1 MEGKQ
6 VFSKCLENNIDVQHQ
21 RETVKRKQKS
31 ATVQN
36 ENQHKHIE
44 KNCELKAKRKKKGL
58 GPLVPTQTI
67 ENSSLSKAA
76 VDKKSENKLTQ
87 NVSKTRRN
95 AKKTCVS
102 NEKIGLCFQDHAA
115 QSLSLSEKQ
124 NISNKNE
131 VKPKDLETGHA
142 VVPSSDES
150 GSKVPLSKAKKRRL
164 RKKRILQ
171 VLGLVNKQVPAKSR
185 KKKKKKCGDSESN
198 LEEKA
203 NDSSNSQTEFS
214 NLSSDISTRN
224 FLFEQNSDSLRNA
237 HKTNNICNH
246 IVPRRPVTEDT
257 CLDDNG
263 GHLCSAVRNSYSQ
276 GNTLPNGTASENPKA
291 VSENILATKRKQ
303 KKEKQAVVS
312 SNNPLSSE
320 TSNGILFEGL
330 QNDIS
335 LSLNSGNKAKK
346 SSGRNDNTVEKGK
359 PVIESVSKLPKTKEK
374 EKKITVSNRSL
385 ASTETSS
392 CDTASK
398 VSGKTLLPEN
408 TVRILHERKKEPIGK
423 GFPTSSVDNT
433 DSLNVRVHTFLPE
446 TEGKIIKNPL
456 CDTELPSALSLQRS
470 VLISGPIYTSPNF
483 ENRVTSSAESNQ
495 IFNISKTSSVLS
507 SSICSAAPVKSKE
520 SDNSHVKIQNTKP
533 SIITSKSPTC
543 RVDSSGFCV
552 NEHFSLTDKKCEKT
566 LLEEKAVFSKSVE
579 KESHISIRELKQ
591 SPLELQ
597 EISKET
603 AVSSCEKKNLPL
615 LTKKENTTIETTKG
629 IKNTPVSLV
638 EADCGKS
645 AADNCL
651 SESSSEPLTMPKT
664 DKTREEIK
672 AEREARKLAKQAKKS
687 KVVVTQKQPTAAQ
700 TNDAASTSSITAEQA
715 NVVDN
720 KQIKKSSAANTVQ
733 LQHTEVAGSR
743 SSKLN
748 AAAAA
753 TEKRSANDPQKLP
766 DGTSNMA
773 MSLSQ
778 SCVQADD
785 SRPKVN
791 TVGEKPNKSDA
802 LKLADGIH
810 PTVVNSSQPHEQVS
824 NTERKVDVVAQSPNS
839 SDALK
844 LADSIH
850 PAVINSSQSLVQA
863 GNSGHKASAVKK
875 PNTSDAVKLADG
887 LHTSVMNSGQP
898 HSQVGSSVPKIDT
911 ASSTHTEGTNV
922 NVSVKSVDGISLTQH
937 VSPWSELKPSANE
950 SKTDAAATEHPNASD
965 SLKLVDGISTPQQTT
980 NRTLTQTGSNS
991 PISGVA
997 GEQTNTSDAL
1007 KLVDGVHPP
1016 LQGTSCVDTSD
1027 VASGI
1032 QAAMAQ
1038 INDHKARKLPQQ
1050 SVPVQKRINASDD
1063 EKVKER
1069 SVIMKQKTETPVAAP
1084 STDGKS
1090 KAELRAERRAKQ
1102 EAQRAAKLQ
1111 NQQRKSGDQK
1121 EESKSKADKPPK
1133 ISRDKQ
1139 QAPAKSS
1146 TASPVSKVAQGL
1158 VDVQHKVK
1166 LFNHLYLRQKEAISA
1181 AVGAEASL
1189 HPAIVRL
1196 GIQYKSRVVTGSNA
1210 RCVALLHAIKQ
1221 VIEDFHTPSQQE
1233 FSRGLESSLRQLT
1246 TYLHACR
1253 PLPVSATNALR
1264 HLKWQ
1269 LTLLPN
1275 NVTDSDAKKKLHDSV
1290 DTYIR
1295 EQIDVAGQ
1303 AICNAVLD
1311 KITNGDTI
1319 LTYGCSSLLT
1329 RILLK
1334 AHDSGKRFHVVVADG
1349 RPWLEGREMLRRLV
1363 KHGLKC
1369 SYVLLPAASFIMRE
1383 ATKVLLGAHA
1393 LLANGYVMSRAGASQ
1408 IALLAHT
1415 YNVPVLVC
1423 CETHKFSE
1431 RVQTDSFVYNEL
1443 GDPDALG
1450 VRGWHEVGCLTPLN
1464 LTYDVTP
1471 PDLVT
1476 AVVTELA
1483 ILPCTSVPVILRIK
1497 PSEAGF

>member
-1 MEGKQ
+1 M
-6 VFSKCLENNIDVQHQ
+6 SI
-21 RETVKRKQKS
+21 
-31 ATVQN
+31 
-36 ENQHKHIE
+36 
-44 KNCELKAKRKKKGL
+44 
-58 GPLVPTQTI
+58 
-67 ENSSLSKAA
+67 
-76 VDKKSENKLTQ
+76 DKKSEDKVSQ
-87 NVSKTRRN
+87 NVSKN
-95 AKKTCVS
+95 KAAKRSKNSSVPNGRISVCYQ
-102 NEKIGLCFQDHAA
+102 EHAL
-115 QSLSLSEKQ
+115 QSSSLSEKQ
-124 NISNKNE
+124 SSPNKNE
-131 VKPKDLETGHA
+131 VKPKDLEPGH
-142 VVPSSDES
+142 VVLPLSSES

-171 VLGLVNKQVPAKSR
+171 VLGLVKTQAPGKSR
-185 KKKKKKCGDSESN
+185 KKRKKKCGDSESN
-198 LEEKA
+198 LEDKA
-203 NDSSNSQTEFS
+203 SANSNLQTEFS
-214 NLSSDISTRN
+214 NLPNDISARN
-224 FLFEQNSDSLRNA
+224 LLFDQNADSLRNA
-237 HKTNNICNH
+237 HKVNNICNH
-246 IVPRRPVTEDT
+246 IASRRPITEDT
-257 CLDDNG
+257 CLDDSG
-263 GHLCSAVRNSYSQ
+263 GHLCSVRNSYSQ
-276 GNTLPNGTASENPKA
+276 GNTLLNCTASDNSKS
-291 VSENILATKRKQ
+291 VSENILATKRKH
-303 KKEKQAVVS
+303 KKEKQVIVS
-312 SNNPLSSE
+312 PNNHLSSK
-320 TSNGILFEGL
+320 TANGILFEGL
-330 QNDIS
+330 QNGVD
-335 LSLNSGNKAKK
+335 LSLNSGNKLK
-346 SSGRNDNTVEKGK
+346 SPSPNDKTAEKDK
-359 PVIESVSKLPKTKEK
+359 LTAESVSKVPKNKEK
-374 EKKITVSNRSL
+374 DKKGTASNHNS
-385 ASTETSS
+385 ASIETSS
-392 CDTASK
+392 CVSAAK
-398 VSGKTLLPEN
+398 VPGKTLLPEN
-408 TVRILHERKKEPIGK
+408 TVINLPDRKKDPINK
-423 GFPTSSVDNT
+423 GFSDTSVDSNG
-433 DSLNVRVHTFLPE
+433 SLNVRANKLLPE
-446 TEGKIIKNPL
+446 AEGKIIKKTL

-495 IFNISKTSSVLS
+495 LFNNGKTSSVLS
-507 SSICSAAPVKSKE
+507 SSICSAAPVKSKL
-520 SDNSHVKIQNTKP
+520 SDDSNVKIQNTK
-533 SIITSKSPTC
+533 STVTGTKSPTC
-543 RVDSSGFCV
+543 CAESSGFCV

-566 LLEEKAVFSKSVE
+566 LLEEKAVFDKSGE
-579 KESHISIRELKQ
+579 NENHISVCELKQ

-603 AVSSCEKKNLPL
+603 TVSLCEKRNLPL
-615 LTKKENTTIETTKG
+615 LTKKENTSVESSKD
-629 IKNTPVSLV
+629 IKNTPVSV
-638 EADCGKS
+638 AETDFSKSVADS
-645 AADNCL
+645 CL
-651 SESSSEPLTMPKT
+651 SESSGESLTMPKMNKMGDEIPSAESPTVPKT

-687 KVVVTQKQPTAAQ
+687 KGVSTQKQPATAQ
-700 TNDAASTSSITAEQA
+700 TNDAGSTSTVPADQSNIDDT
-715 NVVDN
+715 
-720 KQIKKSSAANTVQ
+720 KQTKKSNTANSVQ
-733 LQHTEVAGSR
+733 PQHAEPAGGST
-743 SSKLN
+743 SKLD
-748 AAAAA
+748 AAASA
-753 TEKRSANDPQKLP
+753 TATNATATIEKQSVNDPPKLP
-766 DGTSNMA
+766 DGTCSTE
-773 MSLSQ
+773 MSS
-778 SCVQADD
+778 SHSSIKVENIENNG
-785 SRPKVN
+785 SKVN
-791 TVGEKPNKSDA
+791 TAGDKPNKSDA
-802 LKLADGIH
+802 LKLA
-810 PTVVNSSQPHEQVS
+810 VVNSSQPHERVS
-824 NTERKVDVVAQSPNS
+824 IAEHKVDVVIVQSPNS
-839 SDALK
+839 SDASK
-844 LADSIH
+844 LADGIH
-850 PAVINSSQSLVQA
+850 PTVFNSSQSSALA
-863 GNSGHKASAVKK
+863 GLAGSSGHKVSTIKK
-875 PNTSDAVKLADG
+875 PNTSDALKLADG
-887 LHTSVMNSGQP
+887 LHTSATNSGQ
-898 HSQVGSSVPKIDT
+898 SQVQVGSSVPKIDT
-911 ASSTHTEGTNV
+911 AASSTTDTEITNGS
-922 NVSVKSVDGISLTQH
+922 VSLKSVDGINLTQH
-937 VSPWSELKPSANE
+937 LSPRSELKPANE
-950 SKTDAAATEHPNASD
+950 SKLDIAAVDHPNASD
-965 SLKLVDGISTPQQTT
+965 SIKLVDGIPSSQQTSS
-980 NRTLTQTGSNS
+980 RSVIQIGSS
-991 PISGVA
+991 SCVSGV
-997 GEQTNTSDAL
+997 GTDQTNTSDAV
-1007 KLVDGVHPP
+1007 KLVDVHPTV
-1016 LQGTSCVDTSD
+1016 QSTTSVDASD

-1032 QAAMAQ
+1032 QVAMAQ
-1038 INDHKARKLPQQ
+1038 INEHKGRKVPQQ

-1111 NQQRKSGDQK
+1111 NQQRKPGEQK
-1121 EESKSKADKPPK
+1121 EEIKNKTDRTPKVSK
-1133 ISRDKQ
+1133 DKQ
-1139 QAPAKSS
+1139 QAPTKS
-1146 TASPVSKVAQGL
+1146 TTVSPVSKVAQGL
-1158 VDVQHKVK
+1158 ADVQHKVK
-1166 LFNHLYLRQKEAISA
+1166 LFNHLYLRQKEALSA

-1221 VIEDFHTPSQQE
+1221 VIEDYHTPSQQE

-1253 PLPVSATNALR
+1253 PLSVSATNALR

-1275 NVTDSDAKKKLHDSV
+1275 NVTDSDAKKKLHDAI
-1290 DTYIR
+1290 DTYVR
-1295 EQIDVAGQ
+1295 EQVDVAGQ

-1408 IALLAHT
+1408 IALLAHA